1 MCESSQG
8 PTGVDGLNDVSW
20 YSVFLADGLVKME
33 DAHVKKS
40 MWTGYLWELSP
51 EEAVRTF
58 AERGWRYLELSEE
71 EAADDC
77 GVSVLQGHF
86 IMTDHGWDGEKA
98 VENVV
103 MDTASDD
110 PAEQEYVFEIMKRWV
125 DLFAA
130 IGIEKGVWHSGG
142 HSLAERGVAREEVR
156 KRQEEAFAKV
166 SAFAEGKVTRIAIEN
181 LSVDERVDVA
191 DIMDLVACVDGSDAG
206 ICLDTGHAFMSGLD
220 VAEFVR
226 EAGDRLIGT
235 HVTDCVSK
243 KRDHFMPFSSGLID
257 WPPVMRALAEIG
269 YEGLFNFEIPRENR
283 CPMPVRLAKLDY
295 LSEVADYMIGTLA
308 GGGGESP

>member
-1 MCESSQG
+1 M
-8 PTGVDGLNDVSW
+8 
-20 YSVFLADGLVKME
+20 KR
-33 DAHVKKS
+33 S
-40 MWTGYLWELSP
+40 MWTGYLWDLSP

-58 AERGWRYLELSEE
+58 AKRGWRHVELSEE
-71 EAADDC
+71 DSHELLRRGDPEKIGAAYRKVADDC

-86 IMTDHGWDGEKA
+86 IMTRHGWDGDRA

-110 PAEQEYVFEIMKRWV
+110 PADQEYMFEIMKRWV

-130 IGIEKGVWHSGG
+130 IGIEAGVLHPGGFSLIEKGMGR
-142 HSLAERGVAREEVR
+142 AEVG

-166 SAFAEGKVTRIAIEN
+166 CGFAQGKVTRVAVEN
-181 LSVDERVDVA
+181 IVLDERVDVA
-191 DIMDLVACVDGSDAG
+191 GITDLHRSVDGSDAG

-220 VAEFVR
+220 VAAFVR
-226 EAGDRLIGT
+226 EAGDKLIAT
-235 HVTDCVSK
+235 HITDCVSN

-269 YEGLFNFEIPRENR
+269 YKGLFNFEIPRENT

-295 LSEVADYMIGTLA
+295 LREVGDYMIETLA
-308 GGGGESP
+308 AEGRESA

>member
-1 MCESSQG
+1 
-8 PTGVDGLNDVSW
+8 
-20 YSVFLADGLVKME
+20 ME
-33 DAHVKKS
+33 ETRMKKS
-40 MWTGYLWELSP
+40 MWTGYLWEFSP
-51 EEAVRTF
+51 EEALRAF
-58 AERGWRYLELSEE
+58 AERGWRYVELSEE
-71 EAADDC
+71 DSHELLRRGDPEKVGAAYRKAADDC

-125 DLFAA
+125 DLYAA
-130 IGIEKGVWHSGG
+130 IGIEKGVLHAGG

-166 SAFAEGKVTRIAIEN
+166 SAFGEGKVTRIAVEN
-181 LSVDERVDVA
+181 LGVDERVDVA
-191 DIMDLVACVDGSDAG
+191 DIADLVACVDGSDAG

-243 KRDHFMPFSSGLID
+243 RRDHFMPFSSGLID

-269 YEGLFNFEIPRENR
+269 YEGLFNFEIPRENT

-308 GGGGESP
+308 GGGEESP